1 MSMFNESALSKA
13 MKEAYKSGG
22 YNLSIK
28 RVEDSEIKAVIN
40 IVAGFWG
47 IRAVVPGAP
56 RSLIGLIAQHV
67 GDIPYDMSLHVSK
80 GIGVQVKM
88 QEEMDGLLETVF
100 GFHPEVDAERLPLT
114 YDDWRLYQREDGK
127 ILKYAE
133 DKLAIID
140 RDFEGS
146 HRIRTTGMMICR
158 DVSGDAVAIMHG
170 EIKDADAYITHL
182 EQRRWW

>member
-1 MSMFNESALSKA
+1 MFNESALSKA

-88 QEEMDGLLETVF
+88 QEEMDGLLESVF

-133 DKLAIID
+133 DKLAIVNH
-140 RDFEGS
+140 DFKGS
-146 HRIRTTGMMICR
+146 RGVRADGLMIYR
-158 DVSGDAVAIMHG
+158 DVSGDAVVIPHV
-170 EIKDADAYITHL
+170 ETKEADVYIAHL

>member
-1 MSMFNESALSKA
+1 MFNTTALSKA
-13 MKEAYKSGG
+13 MKEAYKVGG

-28 RVEDSEIKAVIN
+28 RVEDSDIKAVIN

-67 GDIPYDMSLHVSK
+67 GDIPYDLDLHVSK
-80 GIGVQVKM
+80 GVGVQTKM
-88 QEEMDGLLETVF
+88 PEEMYGLIETVF
-100 GFHPEVDAERLPLT
+100 GMHSDRKAKRLPLT
-114 YDDWRLYQREDGK
+114 YDDCRLYQRDDGK

-140 RDFEGS
+140 RNFKGM
-146 HRIRTTGMMICR
+146 HAIRPGGMMICR
-158 DVSGDAVAIMHG
+158 DVSGDAVAIMCG
-170 EIKDADAYITHL
+170 EIKDADAYIAHL